1 MFPCLQREHLLTLH
15 LMVTDQ
21 GKCFRKSLTNC
32 SRITFLTYSQWH
44 RYRIIM
50 IWFSSSKSSVTKI
63 CTQCL
68 TIFGMESTTL
78 GEAILIVESANYC
91 KLLQRFYEFMKALYS
106 ILQAGVWTRRVYLK
120 FWIIYVKIFTDAWFC
135 GFFAETCS
143 NFRWNPH
150 FTFIYYMKVWNT
162 PTSNCDVL

>member
-1 MFPCLQREHLLTLH
+1 MFPCLQREQLLTSH
-15 LMVTDQ
+15 SMVTDQ

-68 TIFGMESTTL
+68 TIFGMESTIL
-78 GEAILIVESANYC
+78 GEAILIVESANYW
-91 KLLQRFYEFMKALYS
+91 LQTFYEFMKAL
-106 ILQAGVWTRRVYLK
+106 ILKAGRGMNMNMK
-120 FWIIYVKIFTDAWFC
+120 FWIMSALIDFSFGNKLETS
-135 GFFAETCS
+135 FA
-143 NFRWNPH
+143 NG
-150 FTFIYYMKVWNT
+150 K
-162 PTSNCDVL
+162 